1 MGHSASQKEKEKFI
15 FLSHVTYVYHAY
27 EEKQPEK
34 NEFSFWFQMNGWN
47 SMGGPPHRM
56 ILFSSGNNRREK
68 EGRVPPSLS
77 LMIRTVAHH
86 FGLSQI
92 ITRVNDAN

>member
-34 NEFSFWFQMNGWN
+34 NEFSF
-47 SMGGPPHRM
+47 
-56 ILFSSGNNRREK
+56 
-68 EGRVPPSLS
+68 
-77 LMIRTVAHH
+77 
-86 FGLSQI
+86 
-92 ITRVNDAN
+92 